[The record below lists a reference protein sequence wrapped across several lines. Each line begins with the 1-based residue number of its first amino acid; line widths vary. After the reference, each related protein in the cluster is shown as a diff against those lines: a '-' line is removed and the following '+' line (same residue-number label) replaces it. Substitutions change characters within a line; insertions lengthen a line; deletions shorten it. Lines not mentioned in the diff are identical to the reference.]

1 MLNELVNSAINN
13 RNNVLRDEIEYDD
26 MLTGDVEI
34 AGEPL
39 NTFYSY
45 RFKGLSPVDGSP
57 IFTGQRM
64 NCKRSWPKNT
74 TEWNAKMSF

>member
-1 MLNELVNSAINN
+1 
-13 RNNVLRDEIEYDD
+13 

-45 RFKGLSPVDGSP
+45 RFKGLSSVDGSP
-57 IFTGQRM
+57 FFTEQRM
-64 NCKRSWPKNT
+64 NCKRSCLKNT
-74 TEWNAKMSF
+74 TEWNEKMSF